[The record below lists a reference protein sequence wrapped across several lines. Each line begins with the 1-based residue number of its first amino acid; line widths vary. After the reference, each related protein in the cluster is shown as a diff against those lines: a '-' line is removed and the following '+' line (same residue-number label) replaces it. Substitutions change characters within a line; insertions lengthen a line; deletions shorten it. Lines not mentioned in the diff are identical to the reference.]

1 MSSNIASTKHSLSGS
16 SDGMKKSKATASDS
30 PSASASNK
38 NGFFEIVQ
46 RLRSVLHHPMGL
58 PLTCLLENKS
68 ESKVKE
74 LLLRNFSDQL
84 ETQLKSDAFDDLFS
98 ACYSSW
104 TNPGEPALTAA
115 LSTRMGEAMKASNLE
130 ALHQYLVSRPPGKI
144 DVLVRRVAHDKSSST
159 APVLLIEVG
168 LQNED
173 WWKKVDQGITYVQAL
188 TKVDD
193 EKRDTA
199 RFTEPMLFTVV
210 TIAKT
215 NRESMSA
222 RLGVFLCT
230 QRKPESPSDDFRVAL
245 LWRTETK
252 DLQELSKAFGRM
264 LRATCLLPK
273 WKDTACENYEYLG
286 PNCCRI
292 GDKVRTS
299 VCYVVVACE

>member
-1 MSSNIASTKHSLSGS
+1 
-16 SDGMKKSKATASDS
+16 MKKSKATASDS

-38 NGFFEIVQ
+38 HGFLEIVQ

-68 ESKVKE
+68 ESKVNE

-104 TNPGEPALTAA
+104 AETENPGEPDLTAA

-173 WWKKVDQGITYVQAL
+173 WWKKVDQGITYLQAL
-188 TKVDD
+188 TKV
-193 EKRDTA
+193 A

-210 TIAKT
+210 TLAKT

-273 WKDTACENYEYLG
+273 WKDTACENYQYLG

-292 GDKVRTS
+292 GDKVRRS
-299 VCYVVVACE
+299 VCYVVVAWE

>member
-1 MSSNIASTKHSLSGS
+1 M
-16 SDGMKKSKATASDS
+16 D
-30 PSASASNK
+30 
-38 NGFFEIVQ
+38 
-46 RLRSVLHHPMGL
+46 
-58 PLTCLLENKS
+58 
-68 ESKVKE
+68 
-74 LLLRNFSDQL
+74 
-84 ETQLKSDAFDDLFS
+84 
-98 ACYSSW
+98 
-104 TNPGEPALTAA
+104 
-115 LSTRMGEAMKASNLE
+115 EAMKASNLE

-193 EKRDTA
+193 GDDDDDEKEDKA

-210 TIAKT
+210 TIDKK
-215 NRESMSA
+215 NRELTSA

-230 QRKPESPSDDFRVAL
+230 QRNPESPSGNFRVAL

-273 WKDTACENYEYLG
+273 WKDTDCKNYEYLG

-292 GDKVRTS
+292 GDKVRRFI
-299 VCYVVVACE
+299 CYLVVE

>member
-1 MSSNIASTKHSLSGS
+1 
-16 SDGMKKSKATASDS
+16 MKKSKATASDS

-38 NGFFEIVQ
+38 HGFAEIVQ

-68 ESKVKE
+68 ENKVKK

-84 ETQLKSDAFDDLFS
+84 EAELKSDAFDDLFS
-98 ACYSSW
+98 ECYSSW
-104 TNPGEPALTAA
+104 TETENPGEPALTAA

-130 ALHQYLVSRPPGKI
+130 ALHQYVVPRPPGKI
-144 DVLVRRVAHDKSSST
+144 DVLVRRVAHDKSNST

-168 LQNED
+168 LHNED

-193 EKRDTA
+193 DDDEKEDKA
-199 RFTEPMLFTVV
+199 RFTEPMLFTIF
-210 TIAKT
+210 TIEKK
-215 NRESMSA
+215 NRELMSA

-230 QRKPESPSDDFRVAL
+230 RRKPTSPSDDFRVAL
-245 LWRTETK
+245 LWRTDTK
-252 DLQELSKAFGRM
+252 DLHEMSKAFGRM
-264 LRATCLLPK
+264 MRATCLLPK

-286 PNCCRI
+286 PNCCRV
-292 GDKVRTS
+292 GDKVRRS
-299 VCYVVVACE
+299 VCYVVVAWE